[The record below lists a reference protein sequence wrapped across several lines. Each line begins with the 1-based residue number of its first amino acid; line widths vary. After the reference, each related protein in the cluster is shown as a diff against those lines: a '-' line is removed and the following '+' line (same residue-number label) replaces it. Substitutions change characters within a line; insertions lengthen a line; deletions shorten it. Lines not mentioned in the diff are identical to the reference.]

1 MKHIEFSK
9 LIERHEGQLDPH
21 EESEI
26 AHHIAACTTCKG
38 EESKLAA
45 FVSYAEIR
53 ATEEVPQAVSARL
66 LNIYDRRPIPDR
78 KIVPKV
84 IGTGFLVFDDW
95 ATALNERYS
104 GMDTR
109 QMLFK
114 VGEYEVDLRIEF
126 VGDNCRLTGQIF
138 PGVQDGV
145 IDVTSKDVLRSG
157 EIDDSGGFDLGIVPR
172 GSYDIRIA
180 TATEILLIEKLLL
193 ER

>member
-1 MKHIEFSK
+1 MKHIEFAK
-9 LIERHEGQLDPH
+9 LIERHEGRLEQG

-26 AHHIAACTTCKG
+26 AQHIAACSTCRA

-45 FVSYAEIR
+45 FVSYSEIR

-66 LNIYDRRPIPDR
+66 FNIFDRRPLPD
-78 KIVPKV
+78 KNIAPKV

-104 GMDTR
+104 GLDSR

-138 PGVQDGV
+138 PGIQDGV
-145 IDVTSKDVLRSG
+145 IDVTSKDVFRSE
-157 EIDDSGGFDLGIVPR
+157 EIDASGSFDMGTLPR
-172 GSYDIRIA
+172 GSYDIRIVA
-180 TATEILLIEKLLL
+180 EAEILLIEKLPL